1 MRRFSL
7 QLTDYGFKMLHHL
20 AAGFQ
25 IMDTAGNDG
34 QRLQQRGIRQGK
46 MHVIV
51 FRRPSPVVIVA
62 LPVAFAVTVMVV
74 PETLTV
80 AMFVLPEDAV
90 TVPLPGRVT
99 VMVPEVFG

>member
-1 MRRFSL
+1 MVSAPT
-7 QLTDYGFKMLHHL
+7 LT
-20 AAGFQ
+20 
-25 IMDTAGNDG
+25 
-34 QRLQQRGIRQGK
+34 
-46 MHVIV
+46 
-51 FRRPSPVVIVA
+51 VIVA

>member
-1 MRRFSL
+1 M
-7 QLTDYGFKMLHHL
+7 
-20 AAGFQ
+20 
-25 IMDTAGNDG
+25 
-34 QRLQQRGIRQGK
+34 
-46 MHVIV
+46 
-51 FRRPSPVVIVA
+51 A

-80 AMFVLPEDAV
+80 AMFVLPDDAV